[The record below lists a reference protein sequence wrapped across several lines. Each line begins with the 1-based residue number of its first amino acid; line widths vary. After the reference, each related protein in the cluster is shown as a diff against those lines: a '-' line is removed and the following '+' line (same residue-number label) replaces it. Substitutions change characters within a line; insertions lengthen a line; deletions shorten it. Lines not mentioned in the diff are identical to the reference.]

1 MGIGDVR
8 RHVSDEASAQR
19 PGSAEP
25 AAAAIRLGSMAD
37 GILALQRSAGNRAAS
52 RLLARAPTTAER
64 IAAAAEKQDWRT
76 VSGLVAAQPMGQL
89 LDTLATLEDQ
99 GKLSWIE
106 ANLDSKLSKLAQTR
120 VAAAVAVV
128 QRASPERQ
136 MATRLALNAVDERA
150 LGGWLQKHPDPNP
163 LPAPPEIEPTRRSD
177 GLGFDPPAGIKDNRG
192 WARAMLRFMHFGP
205 PASPMP
211 GPVSGESCT
220 LDGQPS
226 TLTDVALFVAEQALF
241 HSTHLM
247 DATEAG
253 VYVEEYFKERVVAAA
268 HAKAIEAKFDQKDY
282 SGVIDD
288 LKPLSMPLLLGTL
301 DVVRA
306 DEKLEGMIGAI
317 ITVPPSSRITA
328 AMLTAGG
335 HLGGRWEKALADLVP
350 AEADAV
356 RSFLFERV
364 IYSDIPITKPVLKN
378 APGEADNGR
387 PFEHPAG
394 MPGTWADTIDDAG
407 WIWGFLDYFNLRW
420 IPFDEDNY
428 YFNDAVHPLDEVLDI
443 VVEQATL
450 AGRMISAAAVKAVVE
465 QHRGTMKG
473 RATPDPSQIVLQ
485 YTFVPQTV
493 HKVPGTKGTTADN
506 PARQVAVG
514 YTIKFKNVGA
524 SWSEIDVTGLVQG
537 TFFADPSKDWNFDIR
552 DATLQSFVAGA
563 QAAWVIPLFSKHW
576 QLQTI
581 VQAVVGTARGYDTD
595 TKGNVT
601 IRPVFQG
608 SPWMGQLAGQVQV
621 VFQPFD
627 SPRWKWVQFFAGFQG
642 SITHTGRWG
651 SVSPI
656 TTLDGTPI
664 PMVGIGGAFDIGGG

>member
-1 MGIGDVR
+1 MGIGDAR
-8 RHVSDEASAQR
+8 QHVSHEASKQRPAGAEPVAAPIR
-19 PGSAEP
+19 PGS
-25 AAAAIRLGSMAD
+25 LLD
-37 GILALQRSAGNRAAS
+37 GVLAVQRSAGNRAAA
-52 RLLARAPTTAER
+52 RLLARAPTIAER
-64 IAAAAEKQDWRT
+64 IAAAADKQDWRT
-76 VSGLVAAQPMGQL
+76 VSGLIAGQPMGPL
-89 LDTLATLEDQ
+89 LDTLAALEDR
-99 GKLSWIE
+99 GKLTWIE
-106 ANLDSKLSKLAQTR
+106 ANLDSKLDKLAQTR
-120 VAAAVAVV
+120 FAAAVAVV
-128 QRASPERQ
+128 QRASAERQ
-136 MATRLALNAVDERA
+136 MATGLALNAVDERA
-150 LGGWLQKHPDPNP
+150 VGAWLQKHPDPNP
-163 LPAPPEIEPTRRSD
+163 LPVPPEIEPTKRSD
-177 GLGFDPPAGIKDNRG
+177 GVAFDPPAGIKDNRS
-192 WARAMLRFMHFGP
+192 WARALLRFMHVGP
-205 PASPMP
+205 PASQ
-211 GPVSGESCT
+211 VSGPASAESCT

-247 DATEAG
+247 DATESR
-253 VYVEEYFKERVVAAA
+253 VYVDEYFKERVAATA
-268 HAKAIEAKFDQKDY
+268 LAKDVEAKFDQKDY
-282 SGVIDD
+282 SGVIED

-306 DEKLEGMIGAI
+306 DDKLEGMIGAI
-317 ITVPPSSRITA
+317 ITVPASSRITA

-335 HLGGRWEKALADLVP
+335 HLGGRWEKVLADLVP
-350 AEADAV
+350 AEADVV

-364 IYSDIPITKPVLKN
+364 IYSDIPATKPVLKN
-378 APGEADNGR
+378 AAGEPDDGK

-394 MPGTWADTIDDAG
+394 TPGTWAETIDDAG

-443 VVEQATL
+443 TTEQAAL
-450 AGRMISAAAVKAVVE
+450 AGRTIPADAVKAVVE
-465 QHRGTMKG
+465 QHRATMKG
-473 RATPDPSQIVLQ
+473 RATPDPNQIVLQ

-493 HKVPGTKGTTADN
+493 HKVPGTKGTNADN
-506 PARQVAVG
+506 PAHQIAVG

-537 TFFADPSKDWNFDIR
+537 TLFADPSKDWNFDIA
-552 DATLQSFVAGA
+552 DAKLQSLVAGA

-581 VQAVVGTARGYDTD
+581 VQAVAGTARGYDTD

-601 IRPVFQG
+601 IRPIFQG

-664 PMVGIGGAFDIGGG
+664 PMVGIGGTFDIGGG

>member
-1 MGIGDVR
+1 VEVGNDR
-8 RHVSDEASAQR
+8 EQVSDEVSSQR
-19 PGSAEP
+19 LGRAEP
-25 AAAAIRLGSMAD
+25 AITPNGPRSTSGR
-37 GILALQRSAGNRAAS
+37 ILALQRSAGNRATA

-64 IAAAAEKQDWRT
+64 VAVAADKQDWRT
-76 VSGLVAAQPMGQL
+76 VSGLLAAQPMEPL
-89 LDTLATLEDQ
+89 LNTLAALEDK
-99 GKLSWIE
+99 GKLTWVE

-120 VAAAVAVV
+120 IAAGIAVV

-150 LGGWLQKHPDPNP
+150 LGAWLQKHPDPNP
-163 LPAPPEIEPTRRSD
+163 LPAPPELEPTQRSD
-177 GLGFDPPAGIKDNRG
+177 RSVFDPPAGIDDNRG
-192 WARAMLRFMHFGP
+192 WVRALLRFMHFGP
-205 PASPMP
+205 PVTPAP
-211 GPVSGESCT
+211 GPVTVESCT
-220 LDGQPS
+220 LDSQPS

-241 HSTHLM
+241 HSTHLL
-247 DATEAG
+247 DATEAR
-253 VYVEEYFKERVVAAA
+253 VYVDEYFKERVAAA
-268 HAKAIEAKFDQKDY
+268 ALAKDIEAKFDQKDY
-282 SGVIDD
+282 SGVIDS

-317 ITVPPSSRITA
+317 ITVPASTRITA

-335 HLGGRWEKALADLVP
+335 HLGVRWEKALADLVP
-350 AEADAV
+350 AEADTV

-364 IYSDIPITKPVLKN
+364 IYSDIPAAKPVLKN
-378 APGEADNGR
+378 APGEADHGR
-387 PFEHPAG
+387 PFEHPAST
-394 MPGTWADTIDDAG
+394 PGTWADTIDDAG

-443 VVEQATL
+443 VVEQAAL
-450 AGRMISAAAVKAVVE
+450 ASRMISAAAVKTVVE
-465 QHRGTMKG
+465 QHRATMKG

-506 PARQVAVG
+506 PAHQVAVG

-537 TFFADPSKDWNFDIR
+537 TLFADPSKDWNFDIR
-552 DATLQSFVAGA
+552 DAKLQSLVAGA

-664 PMVGIGGAFDIGGG
+664 PMVGIGGTFDVGGG